1 MKLYKSNTNEVF
13 AYEEDGSQDHL
24 IEGKTTITQEEADAI
39 IKIKL
44 DAIPQP
50 TPLTPAEKLASLGL
64 TVADLKELL
73 GVK

>member
-1 MKLYKSNTNEVF
+1 MKLYKSNTNEIF

-24 IEGKTTITQEEADAI
+24 IEDKIAITQKEADAI
-39 IKIKL
+39 IKAKL
-44 DAIPQP
+44 GAIPQP

-64 TVADLKELL
+64 TVTDLKELL